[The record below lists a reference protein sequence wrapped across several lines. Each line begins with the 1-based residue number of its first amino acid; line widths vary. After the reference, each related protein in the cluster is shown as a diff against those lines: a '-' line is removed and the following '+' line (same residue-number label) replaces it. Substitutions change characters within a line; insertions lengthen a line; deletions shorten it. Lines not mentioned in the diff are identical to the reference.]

1 MSAADQVRRGPG
13 TEVVVVA
20 NADSRLVGG
29 PGAGAVAVRAIDQVA
44 GSADRRVVRER
55 GAPRPGR
62 TLVVALFVVTGVA
75 GLGVLVMGGQPKE
88 GLHLVYAVV
97 AVAAIPLAAWFVPAP
112 DRRAGLVALAVF
124 VVLGFILYRLFATG

>member
-1 MSAADQVRRGPG
+1 MEVIHRILGYLA
-13 TEVVVVA
+13 VVVVVIGIVW
-20 NADSRLVGG
+20 SFVMT
-29 PGAGAVAVRAIDQVA
+29 
-44 GSADRRVVRER
+44 RR
-55 GAPRPGR
+55 PLLGR
-62 TLVVALFVVTGVA
+62 TRFHRFQTLVVALVVVTGVA